1 MNKFL
6 LAIIGISF
14 NLNAAETSK
23 TSFGRIVDLKGSGF
37 ISFKGKTREIT
48 KGDSIEM
55 GSQIVIEHH
64 GQVTFTDNADHR
76 FHLGNSSSVSV
87 DSKNVELRSGD
98 LWFQSL
104 NKNDDYKITTANAM
118 VNYQG
123 GEAILSYDSVKG
135 KSQLMVINGMMK
147 LSNLR
152 APDLNLSVA
161 EGHFSFID
169 NAYDEGA
176 PRDPTSVGA
185 KTYGELIGLFNGIAP
200 MDKNSAI
207 VFKDH
212 EKGENTHH
220 EHAVAENKHHEHA
233 KAAHDSSRSIASV
246 TSEKPENLLEE
257 YKSNLLGKSK
267 KKVTN
272 KLSSTKVGTKKVAS
286 GKLDIHIYGLR
297 SAPSLAATSEE
308 MPSIT
313 ANKKLSSRGPASV
326 LDQDVPNGT
335 SGTNGTKEEG
345 NTDSSVSPYSKYF
358 TNQKKDSDNLI
369 NDLKKL

>member
-6 LAIIGISF
+6 LAIIGLSF
-14 NLNAAETSK
+14 NLNAAEPSK
-23 TSFGRIVDLKGSGF
+23 TTFGRIVDLKGSGF

-55 GSQIVIEHH
+55 GSEIVIEHH

-104 NKNDDYKITTANAM
+104 NKNDDYKISTANAM

-185 KTYGELIGLFNGIAP
+185 KTYGELIGLFSGIAP
-200 MDKNSAI
+200 MDKNSAL

-212 EKGENTHH
+212 EKAENTP
-220 EHAVAENKHHEHA
+220 NEHA
-233 KAAHDSSRSIASV
+233 KAEPKHHESNRSIASV
-246 TSEKPENLLEE
+246 TSENPENLLEE
-257 YKSNLLGKSK
+257 YKSNLLDKSNSK

-272 KLSSTKVGTKKVAS
+272 KLSSTKVGKKKVAFS
-286 GKLDIHIYGLR
+286 KIEIHIYGLN
-297 SAPSLAATSEE
+297 SAPSPVSTSEE
-308 MPSIT
+308 MPSIAAT
-313 ANKKLSSRGPASV
+313 TKPSSRGPASV
-326 LDQDVPNGT
+326 LDQDVPD
-335 SGTNGTKEEG
+335 GTKVEG
-345 NTDSSVSPYSKYF
+345 NSDSPVSPYSKYF
-358 TNQKKDSDNLI
+358 KNPKKDSDKLI
-369 NDLKKL
+369 DDLKKL